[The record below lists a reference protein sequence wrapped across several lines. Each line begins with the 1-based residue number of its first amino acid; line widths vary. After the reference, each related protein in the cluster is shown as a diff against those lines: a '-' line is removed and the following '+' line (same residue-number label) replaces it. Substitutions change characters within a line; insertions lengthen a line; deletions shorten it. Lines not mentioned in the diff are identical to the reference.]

1 MLKHGQSRRGHVGL
15 EYCSWAQMKSRCNNR
30 SNPSFKYYGGRGI
43 HVCDRWLNSFENF
56 LADMGRRPSVDYS
69 IDRKNNDGDYEPG
82 NCRWATAKEQRNN
95 QGHRH
100 VA

>member
-1 MLKHGQSRRGHVGL
+1 MSITRRGFLESAVVASLATGL
-15 EYCSWAQMKSRCNNR
+15 NAQDKSKR
-30 SNPSFKYYGGRGI
+30 SQTPEPSFT
-43 HVCDRWLNSFENF
+43 VCDRWLNSFENF
-56 LADMGRRPSVDYS
+56 LADMGRRPSVNYS
-69 IDRKNNDGDYEPG
+69 IDRIKNDGNYEPG